1 MMENNK
7 ICLKIGHMGNFAG
20 YDIYDSGSVGT
31 LPTPRTTKLNEELKF
46 LIAKLG
52 LRSSVD

>member
-31 LPTPRTTKLNEELKF
+31 LPKPRTTKLNEELKF